1 LALGINQIFAPVMD
15 LARELR
21 FGRVEETYGEDHF
34 LAGEFGYSYVRG
46 IQSQNVSS
54 TVKHFA
60 GFSAPEQGL
69 NTGPVHGGE
78 RELRTT
84 WLPAFKRAIIDADA
98 WSIMGA
104 YHSYD
109 GIPSVADHHLQET
122 ILREEWGYKYFVTS
136 DAGATDRLCCTFKM
150 CQCKTEDRPID
161 REAVTLYTLPNGNDV
176 EMGGG
181 SYNFE
186 MIPELVE
193 AGKLDIEIVDRAVAR
208 QLRTKFVMG
217 LFENPYQGIPLD
229 TTDTVIH
236 TEESVALARKLEAE
250 SIVLLENKNHTLPLP
265 KSANIAVIGPMANF
279 TNLGDYVVKGSADHP
294 ANVNPLQGIQHAS
307 TGKVTYAKGCE
318 RWSADESGI
327 PEAVAAAKAAD
338 VAIVLVGTWSRD
350 QFELW
355 QGVNATTGEHVD
367 VASLSLVGAMGP
379 LVQAIIETGKPT
391 IVVYSSGKPI
401 TEPWISENAHALV
414 QQFYPGEQGGAG
426 LADVLYGDV
435 NPSGRLSVSFPYD
448 VGTLPV
454 YYDFLNSGRSTE
466 AGKIWPNGTL
476 QFGHQYV
483 LNSPQPLYE
492 FGYGLSFTNFTYGN
506 VSLSKTE
513 VSADDKVTVTVSVT
527 NPSEWDGKEVV
538 QVYVQD
544 VLASIVVPNIE
555 LKGFKKV
562 SVKAGETVDVSV
574 ELDVRKWGLWNRTM
588 DYVVEKGEFV
598 VHVGSSS
605 KDFRGN
611 GTVTVV

>member
-1 LALGINQIFAPVMD
+1 MD

-21 FGRVEETYGEDHF
+21 FGRVEEMYGEDHF
-34 LAGEFGYSYVRG
+34 LAGEFGYNYVRG

-122 ILREEWGYKYFVTS
+122 ILREEWGYNYFVTS

-150 CQCKTEDRPID
+150 CQCKTEDKPID

-186 MIPELVE
+186 MIPELIE
-193 AGKLDIEIVDRAVAR
+193 AGKLDIRIVDRAVAR

-217 LFENPYQGIPLD
+217 LFENPYQGILSD

-236 TEESVALARKLEAE
+236 TKENIALARKLEAE
-250 SIVLLENKNHTLPLP
+250 SIVLLENKNHTLPLS
-265 KSANIAVIGPMANF
+265 KSTNIAVIGPMANL

-294 ANVNPLQGIQHAS
+294 TNVNPLQGIQHAS
-307 TGKVTYAKGCE
+307 TGKITYAKGCE

-327 PEAVAAAKAAD
+327 PEAVAAAEAAD
-338 VAIVLVGTWSRD
+338 VAVVLVGTWSRD

-466 AGKIWPNGTL
+466 AGKVWPNGTL

-492 FGYGLSFTNFTYGN
+492 FGYGLSFTNFTYSN

-562 SVKAGETVDVSV
+562 SVKAGETVEVSV
-574 ELDVRKWGLWNRTM
+574 ELDVSKWGLWNRRM

>member
-1 LALGINQIFAPVMD
+1 MD

-150 CQCKTEDRPID
+150 CQCKTEDKPID

-250 SIVLLENKNHTLPLP
+250 SIVLLENKNHTLPLS

-338 VAIVLVGTWSRD
+338 VAVVLVGTWSRD

-466 AGKIWPNGTL
+466 AGKVWPNGTL

-574 ELDVRKWGLWNRTM
+574 ELDVSKWGLWNRTM

>member
-109 GIPSVADHHLQET
+109 GIPSVADHHLQEI

-150 CQCKTEDRPID
+150 CQCKTEDKPID

-193 AGKLDIEIVDRAVAR
+193 AGKLDIKIVDRAVAR

-217 LFENPYQGIPLD
+217 LFENPYQGIPSD

-236 TEESVALARKLEAE
+236 TEENVALARKLEAE
-250 SIVLLENKNHTLPLP
+250 SIVLLENKNRTLPLS

-279 TNLGDYVVKGSADHP
+279 TNLGDYVVKSSADHP

-327 PEAVAAAKAAD
+327 PEAVAAAEAAD
-338 VAIVLVGTWSRD
+338 VAVVLVGTWSRD

-466 AGKIWPNGTL
+466 AGKVWPNGTL

-574 ELDVRKWGLWNRTM
+574 ELDVSKWGLWNRTM

>member
-1 LALGINQIFAPVMD
+1 MD

-122 ILREEWGYKYFVTS
+122 VLREEWGYKYFVTS

-150 CQCKTEDRPID
+150 CQCKTEDKPID

-236 TEESVALARKLEAE
+236 TEENVALARKLEAE
-250 SIVLLENKNHTLPLP
+250 SIVLLENKDHTLPLS
-265 KSANIAVIGPMANF
+265 KSANIAVIGPMANS

-338 VAIVLVGTWSRD
+338 VAVVLVGTWSRD

-466 AGKIWPNGTL
+466 AGKVWPNGTL

-574 ELDVRKWGLWNRTM
+574 ELDVSKWGLWNRTM

>member
-1 LALGINQIFAPVMD
+1 MD

-109 GIPSVADHHLQET
+109 GIPSVADHHLQEN

-150 CQCKTEDRPID
+150 CQCKTEDKPID

-250 SIVLLENKNHTLPLP
+250 SIVLLENKNHTLPLS

-327 PEAVAAAKAAD
+327 PEAVAAAEAAD

-466 AGKIWPNGTL
+466 AGKVWPNGTL

-574 ELDVRKWGLWNRTM
+574 ELDVSKWGLWNRTM